1 MRHMDGQKE
10 PEVGNAQP
18 NSDKTPLTSITD
30 FHSKPPEQ
38 THMHRGRHHER
49 RNQRADSG
57 AGQAYERADIR
68 PGAPQGRDWHG
79 TVDRTTLQRWVRLGR
94 AWRGNLQH
102 GAVVTS
108 RPEISAVVRT
118 TRGCS
123 SAEEHPQQPVSPIPL
138 PPDRVRE
145 ESGDSLA
152 LGVDRTRACCF
163 NHGFRFPDYQ
173 ARNLPQSSTN
183 TE

>member
-1 MRHMDGQKE
+1 MQQRVNHTLANFVRILEYRGCRCPQSYQTLTVRESVPRYVRRRKDYG
-10 PEVGNAQP
+10 PLLGNRALFEQC
-18 NSDKTPLTSITD
+18 SDKWSNATP
-30 FHSKPPEQ
+30 HEPP
-38 THMHRGRHHER
+38 
-49 RNQRADSG
+49 
-57 AGQAYERADIR
+57 
-68 PGAPQGRDWHG
+68 P
-79 TVDRTTLQRWVRLGR
+79 
-94 AWRGNLQH
+94 
-102 GAVVTS
+102 
-108 RPEISAVVRT
+108 

-123 SAEEHPQQPVSPIPL
+123 GAEEHPQQPVPPIPL

-173 ARNLPQSSTN
+173 ARNLPQSSAD